1 LYSSSFPTDRV
12 PKKPEPQQR
21 KQSKMFALMFS
32 KEKVREDHIK
42 AHFLRVKNEKYPTE
56 VLIKEDFRTNH
67 QTT

>member
-1 LYSSSFPTDRV
+1 
-12 PKKPEPQQR
+12 
-21 KQSKMFALMFS
+21 MFALIFS

-42 AHFLRVKNEKYPTE
+42 ALFLGVKNEKYPTE